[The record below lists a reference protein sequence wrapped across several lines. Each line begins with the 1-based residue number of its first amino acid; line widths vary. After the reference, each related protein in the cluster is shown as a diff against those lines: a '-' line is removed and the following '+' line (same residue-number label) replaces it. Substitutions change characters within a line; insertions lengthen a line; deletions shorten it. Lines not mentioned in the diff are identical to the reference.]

1 MTAPFAAE
9 FAHLR
14 AAVAAE
20 LPDWNEILLVF
31 HLLEPHAT
39 TPEMHD
45 ALDGLMT
52 ASDRA
57 SLKLAVNRLE
67 AAFAGAGGSAPNVSA
82 PHCLKL

>member
-1 MTAPFAAE
+1 VSAAFTSE

-14 AAVAAE
+14 AAISSGP
-20 LPDWNEILLVF
+20 PDWNEIRLVF
-31 HLLEPHAT
+31 QLLEPHAT

-67 AAFAGAGGSAPNVSA
+67 AVFAGASGPASSQE
-82 PHCLKL
+82 K